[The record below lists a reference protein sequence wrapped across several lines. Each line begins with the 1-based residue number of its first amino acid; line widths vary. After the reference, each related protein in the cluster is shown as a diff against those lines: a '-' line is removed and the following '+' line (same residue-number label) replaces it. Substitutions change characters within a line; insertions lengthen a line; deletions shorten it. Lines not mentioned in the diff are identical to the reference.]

1 VSSLLLFLSSI
12 TSIDTSKITASF
24 IRPGVFLNRKE
35 VAKMRYL
42 PYFLILSLA
51 AFAADPPEQ
60 AKRGKELF
68 ALKSASGFA
77 CFTCHQLDG
86 EGLAVGPDLKTM
98 GRLHPR
104 AVAMGILATRTQY
117 VQEISPTTGK
127 SFPAVKYGED
137 YFDLSKNPPAK
148 VTLSPSE
155 IKSAKDNGDWKHRP
169 ESRGLKR
176 EQFADLIA
184 YIRFA
189 TFGDT
194 KGVPVSDIP

>member
-1 VSSLLLFLSSI
+1 
-12 TSIDTSKITASF
+12 
-24 IRPGVFLNRKE
+24 
-35 VAKMRYL
+35 MRYL

-104 AVAMGILATRTQY
+104 AVAMGILATR
-117 VQEISPTTGK
+117 
-127 SFPAVKYGED
+127 
-137 YFDLSKNPPAK
+137 NP
-148 VTLSPSE
+148 V
-155 IKSAKDNGDWKHRP
+155 RP
-169 ESRGLKR
+169 GNLAHHGQILPGR
-176 EQFADLIA
+176 Q
-184 YIRFA
+184 IR
-189 TFGDT
+189 
-194 KGVPVSDIP
+194 

>member
-1 VSSLLLFLSSI
+1 MEVILPISLQ
-12 TSIDTSKITASF
+12 T
-24 IRPGVFLNRKE
+24 GVCWIRKE
-35 VAKMRYL
+35 VANMRYL
-42 PYFLILSLA
+42 TLALISSLA

-68 ALKSASGFA
+68 ALKSASGSA
-77 CFTCHQLDG
+77 CSTCHQLDDLG
-86 EGLAVGPDLKTM
+86 SAVGPDLKTM

-104 AVAMGILATRTQY
+104 AVVMGILATRTQY
-117 VQEISPTTGK
+117 VKEISQETRK
-127 SFPAVKYGED
+127 SFPAIKSGED
-137 YFDLSKNPPAK
+137 YFDLSKNPPVK
-148 VTLSPSE
+148 VALSPSD
-155 IKSAKDNGDWKHRP
+155 IKSAKDNGNWKHPP

-176 EQFADLIA
+176 EQLADLIA

>member
-1 VSSLLLFLSSI
+1 
-12 TSIDTSKITASF
+12 
-24 IRPGVFLNRKE
+24 
-35 VAKMRYL
+35 MRYL

-68 ALKSASGFA
+68 SLKSSTGFA
-77 CFTCHQLDG
+77 CSTCHQLEDQG
-86 EGLAVGPDLKTM
+86 VAVGPDLKTM

-104 AVAMGILATRTQY
+104 AVVMGILATRTQY
-117 VQEISPTTGK
+117 VKEISPTMGK
-127 SFPAVKYGED
+127 SFPAIKSGED
-137 YFDLSKNPPAK
+137 YFDLSKNPPVK

-155 IKSAKDNGDWKHRP
+155 IKSARDNGNWKHPP

-176 EQFADLIA
+176 EQIADLIA

-194 KGVPVSDIP
+194 KGVEVSDIP